1 MGFLVIYKFLSDP
14 PVFSKTMHVL
24 YLQASEIS
32 LFAKKVF
39 FTWKTLSISYNSLN
53 TRWTKDQQQIVLHN
67 THTQALQE
75 HALPYYILWAYKHKE
90 MRKNSG
96 ELTL

>member
-39 FTWKTLSISYNSLN
+39 LHGKPFPSAT
-53 TRWTKDQQQIVLHN
+53 IV
-67 THTQALQE
+67 
-75 HALPYYILWAYKHKE
+75 
-90 MRKNSG
+90 
-96 ELTL
+96 